1 MPNCWTTLRASLR
14 LFKSLL
20 LYGMMTAST
29 LAGPSASLARVATRL
44 ESTPPLRP
52 STPRSKPTFW
62 TSFWMKRTRIFRTS
76 SGLMA
81 SGGKTGSER
90 LAGALMP
97 GPSQFVDGQ
106 LDPLVPEQRIGQALA
121 ADVAEVQGRQHQ
133 RLVRIL
139 LLRHDVAVA
148 SDRHRATPE
157 VGAVLVAAPVAIE
170 EKCREKLGVGA
181 ADQ

>member
-1 MPNCWTTLRASLR
+1 MPNCWTTWRASLR
-14 LFKSLL
+14 LFKSLV
-20 LYGMMTAST
+20 LYGMMTART
-29 LAGPSASLARVATRL
+29 LVGPSASLARVANRL
-44 ESTPPLRP
+44 DSTPPLRP

-121 ADVAEVQGRQHQ
+121 ADVTEVQGRHHP
-133 RLVRIL
+133 RLGRIL
-139 LLRHDVAVA
+139 PLPDGVAVGR
-148 SDRHRATPE
+148 DRLRATPE
-157 VGAVLVAAPVAIE
+157 GGQIRDGAP
-170 EKCREKLGVGA
+170 
-181 ADQ
+181 